1 MGQKETHIPKSRGL
15 YAKLLFRGCAVV
27 FVTIATNVLW
37 GGQARTD
44 FAVFIEK
51 VTKQYGA
58 TAQARGVAWRDH
70 LSDLD
75 GADVRDQLASVNQF
89 FNQRVRWRTDS
100 DIYGVE
106 DFWATPAETLGRG
119 TGDCEDFTIAKYVSL
134 RHLGVPA
141 EQLRLTYVQLKVT
154 ATQSQAH
161 MVLAWYPQPNTTPLI
176 LDNAN
181 PRILPA
187 SQRKDLKPIFSF
199 NSEELW
205 LGNSRSSTSASPS
218 SRISQWRQMVARA
231 KQEGILL

>member
-1 MGQKETHIPKSRGL
+1 MGQIETLIPKSMGIS
-15 YAKLLFRGCAVV
+15 AKLLAKACIAI
-27 FVTIATNVLW
+27 FVTIGANILW
-37 GGQARTD
+37 GGQVGTD
-44 FAVFIEK
+44 FGVFIETLNK
-51 VTKQYGA
+51 EYGTK
-58 TAQARGVAWRDH
+58 AQVHGIAWRDH
-70 LSDLD
+70 LSDLEGVD
-75 GADVRDQLASVNQF
+75 IRDQLASVNKF
-89 FNQRVRWRTDS
+89 FNQRVRWRSDS
-100 DIYGVE
+100 EVYGVE
-106 DFWATPAETLGRG
+106 DFWATPAEMLGRG

-199 NSEELW
+199 NSAELW
-205 LGNSRSSTSASPS
+205 LGNSRSATSASPS

-231 KQEGILL
+231 EQEGILL

>member
-1 MGQKETHIPKSRGL
+1 MGQSETRIAKSGGSSTILVAR
-15 YAKLLFRGCAVV
+15 RCALI
-27 FVTIATNVLW
+27 FVTIASNILW
-37 GGQARTD
+37 GGQVRTD
-44 FAVFIEK
+44 FAVFIETLNQRYG
-51 VTKQYGA
+51 TK
-58 TAQARGVAWRDH
+58 AQVHGIAWRDH

-75 GADVRDQLASVNQF
+75 GADIQHQLASVNKF
-89 FNQRVRWRTDS
+89 FNQRVRWRSDS
-100 DIYGVE
+100 EIYGVE
-106 DFWATPAETLGRG
+106 DFWATPAEMLGRG

-154 ATQSQAH
+154 ATQTQAH
-161 MVLAWYPQPNTTPLI
+161 MVLAWYPKPNTTPLI

-187 SQRKDLKPIFSF
+187 SERRDLRPIFSF
-199 NSEELW
+199 NSDELW
-205 LGNSRSSTSASPS
+205 LGSSRSAAAASPS

>member
-1 MGQKETHIPKSRGL
+1 MGQNETHIPKYRGPST
-15 YAKLLFRGCAVV
+15 KQLLRGCVIV

-37 GGQARTD
+37 GGQVRTD
-44 FAVFIEK
+44 FAIFIET
-51 VTKQYGA
+51 VTQQYGA
-58 TAQARGVAWRDH
+58 KAQARGIAWREH

-75 GADVRDQLASVNQF
+75 GADTQDQLASVNQF
-89 FNQRVRWRTDS
+89 FNQRVRWQTDS
-100 DIYGVE
+100 EIYGVE

-119 TGDCEDFTIAKYVSL
+119 MGDCEDFTIAKFVSL

-161 MVLAWYPQPNTTPLI
+161 MVLAWYPKPNTTPLI

-205 LGNSRSSTSASPS
+205 LGNSRSATNASPS
-218 SRISQWRQMVARA
+218 ARISQWRQMVARA
-231 KQEGILL
+231 EQEGILL

>member
-1 MGQKETHIPKSRGL
+1 MGQNETHIPKYRGPV
-15 YAKLLFRGCAVV
+15 AKLLLRACVAFC
-27 FVTIATNVLW
+27 VTIVTNLLW
-37 GGQARTD
+37 GGQVRTD
-44 FAVFIEK
+44 FDVFIEILNER
-51 VTKQYGA
+51 YGA
-58 TAQARGVAWRDH
+58 KAQVRGIAWRDH
-70 LSDLD
+70 LSGLD
-75 GADVRDQLASVNQF
+75 SANVQDQLASVNKF

-100 DIYGVE
+100 EIYGVE

-154 ATQSQAH
+154 TTQSQAH
-161 MVLAWYPQPNTTPLI
+161 MVLAWYPKPNTTPLI

-199 NSEELW
+199 NSDELW
-205 LGNSRSSTSASPS
+205 LGNSRSATNASPS
-218 SRISQWRQMVARA
+218 ARISQWRQMVARA
-231 KQEGILL
+231 EQQGILL